1 MLLSYNTY
9 KQDTS
14 NPRVAASKVQACLCR
29 QVERPALEVLA
40 KNRPSPF
47 FFFFFLLSSLHLQK
61 PPGNNNVF
69 YSDRSPLKPT
79 GDIEHT
85 LKQMEEFS
93 FTFPSAHR
101 WLGGCPGVISTR
113 TRGSNVKPPI
123 QTTNWEAQHWGRCQS
138 ATDSMAP
145 SSAKV
150 SVDLAKATS
159 RFFSSPAHFI
169 RHEHISQMRS
179 VQESAKKVRHGGSQP
194 FC

>member
-47 FFFFFLLSSLHLQK
+47 FLLSSLHLLK
-61 PPGNNNVF
+61 PPGNHNVF
-69 YSDRSPLKPT
+69 DSDRSPLKPT
-79 GDIEHT
+79 GEIEHT
-85 LKQMEEFS
+85 IKQMEEFP
-93 FTFPSAHR
+93 FTLPSAHR
-101 WLGGCPGVISTR
+101 WLGGCPGVISAR

-150 SVDLAKATS
+150 SVDLAKATA
-159 RFFSSPAHFI
+159 RFLFSGTLRQA
-169 RHEHISQMRS
+169 
-179 VQESAKKVRHGGSQP
+179 
-194 FC
+194 